1 MSKNL
6 EFINDVDGRVLSD
19 HAYDLTIAIIG
30 DDKAKKDFIKA
41 GHEDMDYLEYYLEA
55 SIDGLGESR
64 IEEKADLKIKDLNEC
79 LSSINNL
86 SNKERIELAESL
98 MNWFQHVSAIGAFKA
113 LSIFLER

>member
-6 EFINDVDGRVLSD
+6 EFINDIDGRILSD

-55 SIDGLGESR
+55 SIDGLVNQE
-64 IEEKADLKIKDLNEC
+64 LKKKQI
-79 LSSINNL
+79 
-86 SNKERIELAESL
+86 
-98 MNWFQHVSAIGAFKA
+98 
-113 LSIFLER
+113 